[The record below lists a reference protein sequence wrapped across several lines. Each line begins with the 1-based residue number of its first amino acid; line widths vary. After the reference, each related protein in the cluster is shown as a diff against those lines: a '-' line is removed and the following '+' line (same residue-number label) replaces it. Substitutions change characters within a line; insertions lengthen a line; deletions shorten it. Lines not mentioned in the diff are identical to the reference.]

1 MIKIFLETGSKTTS
15 EYVFIKTLIKH
26 LGVEDK
32 VSEIVQVNGKDNL
45 KNSSNA
51 FLTNTLEGG
60 VNLVIFDADSPDN
73 NGGFNVRKEELK
85 GQLDLLNIQADL
97 FLFPDN
103 ANDGDFETLLEKIA
117 RKDVH
122 QRFFDCFGDYEKC
135 LGNDYQSPNLKGKMF
150 TYISAQK
157 SLSQRERSNL
167 GKGEWLFDNN
177 EYWDLGSPF
186 VEPLKRFIIDHCK

>member
-73 NGGFNVRKEELK
+73 NGGFDVRKEELK
-85 GQLDLLNIQADL
+85 RQFDLMSIQADL

-117 RKDVH
+117 RKDIN

-135 LGNDYQSPNLKGKMF
+135 LGNDYQSPDLKGKMF

-157 SLSQRERSNL
+157 SLSKRERSNL

-186 VEPLKRFIIDHCK
+186 VEPLKQFIIDHCK